1 MLSVSYYCVTGWCYF
16 CVCRDSAVTRWC
28 SILSSCSMLL
38 VSDVGG
44 RISKPNPTCVVM
56 SGWHYLTLT
65 TLTTLGLLTVVL
77 YLWFCESASV
87 VEIV

>member
-1 MLSVSYYCVTGWCYF
+1 
-16 CVCRDSAVTRWC
+16 
-28 SILSSCSMLL
+28 MLL